1 MIYIYNLNINIYIYD
16 IVMIWLQYSHSMVT
30 YFNGQDTGFFSG
42 IKPNMNEDIMDV
54 FHRNATN
61 FHVKLL
67 SLHLVSLVLGVI

>member
-1 MIYIYNLNINIYIYD
+1 
-16 IVMIWLQYSHSMVT
+16 MVT
-30 YFNGQDTGFFSG
+30 YFNGQDTVFSG
-42 IKPNMNEDIMDV
+42 IKPNMNKDIMDV